1 MGNSI
6 FQMMALGRDAEA
18 RVAKDEKAIILRT
31 ILRNSDEVLNSKA
44 DLETFAAPLIGSAK
58 TEGLDVGNDGP
69 QSQQQSQLEV
79 EASAA
84 TAAGA
89 APTAEPKL
97 AAEPSQELAEPDA
110 NPRGEGEGVAEAA
123 TATADCGPGHGH
135 GPDPQLQAEEAAA
148 AAAEDD
154 VFDDFA
160 SSMQLTVYKGMDAE
174 QQEDEQM
181 QDAVW
186 LQPSPA
192 QSLSLEEKTNL
203 IISDFLQLDSSSAF
217 LDMAQQESMQDFL
230 LRHLVVNKSR
240 MEDASLN
247 LQKGLGSHAKPD
259 WRVAGSFGSQDAT
272 VDEVL
277 TTAKETIMKVPVKG
291 QNLLGLIDKLS
302 EATQLN
308 FKTKSFGQFV
318 IYLICFCIFFNS
330 FWHQQP
336 TANS

>member
-148 AAAEDD
+148 AAEDD

-277 TTAKETIMKVPVKG
+277 TTAKATIMKVPVKG

-318 IYLICFCIFFNS
+318 IYLICFCVFFNS